1 MPGKPP
7 DYTAYD
13 EVVVQ
18 RLMADRFPGE
28 AISAAD
34 AAEATRRLAR
44 RSYSDGQIAYR
55 LGMHRRSVIRIRAR
69 HGIPAGLPVGSN
81 RHDRPH
87 DVPTRSRKRG

>member
-1 MPGKPP
+1 MAGKPP

-28 AISAAD
+28 AIRPAD

-44 RSYSDGQIAYR
+44 RGYSDGQIAYR
-55 LGMHRRSVIRIRAR
+55 LGVHRRSVTRIRAR
-69 HGIPAGLPVGSN
+69 LGIPAALAVGEN
-81 RHDRPH
+81 HYDRLHDE
-87 DVPTRSRKRG
+87 PTRARKRG